1 MTNRLRASQVPSS
14 LAASHSRFPLHVYL
28 HCATSVE
35 YLAELNASIPGVEH
49 YAERAL
55 LLAERGDLVC
65 VPDEVD
71 PAYLEYLSELGIG
84 PAPGNLLVAS
94 RFGGSDPSAPL
105 WLRLLQ
111 SEEALAALSCSIQR
125 RGSGWLHPFIATQ
138 GQFDLA
144 AALQRR
150 SGVAVQ
156 VGSGHPDVVTHADRK
171 HNVRARA
178 IELGVP
184 VARGE
189 VVDLRVEREWR
200 RQEALLRQA
209 IERQMPETGRV
220 IVRGSAGAAGS
231 ATFSVQSHDEIP
243 ALTRRLAAS
252 ADNHIYLVESMVEMT
267 VSPNVQMYI
276 GRGAGAIRCGG
287 TTDQRWERP
296 LIHGGNSFPSSARR
310 MADMLGWS
318 RTLAEWLQRSGY
330 SGVAGFDFVEYN
342 DRAGEPQAFLAEV
355 NPRTNGATYP
365 LRLRRRLN
373 VAQREAAYPEVRAFV
388 SGTVESDAGSFAA
401 LREMWDEHLFCAK
414 RGTGLVPYMPGLLRH
429 GKCGVVALAGPR
441 QEAEQLYQQASASPA
456 AV

>member
-1 MTNRLRASQVPSS
+1 MPRS
-14 LAASHSRFPLHVYL
+14 LAASHSRFPLHIYV

-35 YLAELNASIPGVEH
+35 YLAELNASIAGVEH

-71 PAYLEYLSELGIG
+71 PGYLEYLGDLGIG
-84 PAPGNLLVAS
+84 PAPGNLLVGS
-94 RFGGSDPSAPL
+94 RLGDPDSSAPL
-105 WLRLLQ
+105 WLRLLH
-111 SEEALAALSCSIQR
+111 SEEALAALRCSIQS
-125 RGSGWLHPFIATQ
+125 RGSAWLHPFIATQ

-150 SGVAVQ
+150 AGVAVQ
-156 VGSGHPDVVTHADRK
+156 VGSGYPDLVAYADRK

-189 VVDLRVEREWR
+189 VVDLRSERGWR
-200 RQEALLRQA
+200 GQEALLRRA

-220 IVRGSAGAAGS
+220 IVRGAAGAAGS
-231 ATFSVQSHDEIP
+231 ATFSVQSREEIAP
-243 ALTRRLAAS
+243 LTQRLAAS

-276 GRGAGAIRCGG
+276 GREAGAIRCGG

-310 MADMLGWS
+310 IADMLGWS

-342 DRAGEPQAFLAEV
+342 DHTGKPQAFLAEL

-373 VAQREAAYPEVRAFV
+373 VAQREAGYPEIRAFA
-388 SGTVESDAGSFAA
+388 SGMVESDAGSFAQ
-401 LREMWDEHLFCAK
+401 LRDMWDEQLFCPE

-429 GKCGVVALAGPR
+429 GKCGVVALAGSR
-441 QEAEQLYQQASASPA
+441 EEADELYQQANTATA

>member
-1 MTNRLRASQVPSS
+1 MPSS
-14 LAASHSRFPLHVYL
+14 IAASHSRFPLHIYL
-28 HCATSVE
+28 HCTTSVE

-71 PAYLEYLSELGIG
+71 PAYLEYLGELGIG

-94 RFGGSDPSAPL
+94 RFGDSDPSAPL
-105 WLRLLQ
+105 WLRLLE

-156 VGSGHPDVVTHADRK
+156 VASGYPDVVAHADRK

-189 VVDLRVEREWR
+189 VVDLRSERDWR
-200 RQEALLRQA
+200 GREALLRRA
-209 IERQMPETGRV
+209 IDRHMPETGRV

-231 ATFSVQSHDEIP
+231 ATFSVQSPDGIP
-243 ALTRRLAAS
+243 ALAQRLAAS
-252 ADNHIYLVESMVEMT
+252 ADNRIYLVESMVEMT
-267 VSPNVQMYI
+267 VSPNVQMHI
-276 GRGAGAIRCGG
+276 GREMGAIRCGG
-287 TTDQRWERP
+287 TTDQRWKRP

-310 MADMLGWS
+310 VADMLGWS

-342 DRAGEPQAFLAEV
+342 DRTGKPQAFLAEV

-373 VAQREAAYPEVRAFV
+373 VAQREAGYPEVRAFA
-388 SGTVESDAGSFAA
+388 SGTVESNAGTFAE
-401 LREMWDEHLFCAK
+401 LREMWDEQLFCAK

-429 GKCGVVALAGPR
+429 GKCGVVALAGSR
-441 QEAEQLYQQASASPA
+441 EEAESLYQQATTSLA

>member
-1 MTNRLRASQVPSS
+1 VPRS
-14 LAASHSRFPLHVYL
+14 LAASHSRYPLHVYV

-35 YLAELNASIPGVEH
+35 YLAELNATIPGVEH

-55 LLAERGDLVC
+55 LLAELGDIVC

-71 PAYLEYLSELGIG
+71 PAYLEYLGELGIG

-94 RFGGSDPSAPL
+94 RYGDADPSAPL
-105 WLRLLQ
+105 WLRLLD
-111 SEEALAALSCSIQR
+111 SDEALAALRCSIQR
-125 RGSGWLHPFIATQ
+125 RGSAWLHPFIATQ

-150 SGVAVQ
+150 SGVSVQ
-156 VGSGHPDVVTHADRK
+156 VFSGYPDVVTYADRK

-189 VVDLRVEREWR
+189 VVDLRPEREWR
-200 RQEALLRQA
+200 GREGLLRRA
-209 IERQMPETGRV
+209 IERHMPETGRV

-231 ATFSVQSHDEIP
+231 ATFPLRSHDEIP

-252 ADNHIYLVESMVEMT
+252 AANHIYLVESMVEMT

-276 GRGAGAIRCGG
+276 GPEPGAIRCGG

-296 LIHGGNSFPSSARR
+296 LIHGGNSFPSCARR
-310 MADMLGWS
+310 LADMLGWS
-318 RTLAEWLQRSGY
+318 RTLAEWLQGSGY

-342 DRAGEPQAFLAEV
+342 DRAGQPQAFLAEV

-373 VAQREAAYPEVRAFV
+373 VAQREAGYPEVRAFA
-388 SGTVESDAGSFAA
+388 SGTVESEAGSFAE
-401 LREMWDEHLFCAK
+401 LRHMWNERLFCPQ

-429 GKCGVVALAGPR
+429 GKCGVVALAGSR
-441 QEAEQLYQQASASPA
+441 EKAEQLYQQAAASPA
-456 AV
+456 TV